1 MMFRDCVRIASEACV
16 LQNIRIYVSATESR
30 ATYYLPL
37 VVFSC
42 LGNLPDSVT
51 HNNDWKSL
59 D

>member
-42 LGNLPDSVT
+42 LRNLPDSVT
-51 HNNDWKSL
+51 HNND
-59 D
+59 